1 MKGDR
6 FFEVM
11 ITGTKNEDE
20 VKTSFREKCKTLKEA
35 QEKGKELLVNRDNIN
50 VEIWEWEDT
59 GKPDKP
65 ELIRIIPVVKES

>member
-11 ITGTKNEDE
+11 IRGTKNEDE
-20 VKTSFREKCKTLKEA
+20 GKPSFREKCETLKEA

-50 VEIWEWEDT
+50 VGIWEWEHTDES
-59 GKPDKP
+59 DKP
-65 ELIRIIPVVKES
+65 VLIRIIPVVKES